1 LPPLL
6 VLDLCACVLRDVMMP
21 TLHQSHLRFK
31 LKKINKFAAPQVAKN
46 LKHVYY
52 FDKNNLLKFAAPQVD
67 SIHSPY

>member
-1 LPPLL
+1 
-6 VLDLCACVLRDVMMP
+6 MMP